1 MLAIF
6 EYMSSDAIVLGN
18 NTWPKVMGRDQNT
31 FEEWDKE
38 EITLRKLSVIDKML
52 HEVWTGKTSVD
63 IWNNLKV
70 LHEAS

>member
-52 HEVWTGKTSVD
+52 KNKLKQSKLLK
-63 IWNNLKV
+63 IPSLPFLNLR
-70 LHEAS
+70 S